1 MHCPVAVMHF
11 YFEKSHN
18 GNIQLIKD
26 SSAIGKIFDNT
37 GYREYLRCGFQDVH
51 HSTAEDF
58 LFYMD
63 HLQSPYLSVC
73 FDTGH
78 VIKSSTAV
86 LRICLLEY
94 KKQ

>member
-1 MHCPVAVMHF
+1 M
-11 YFEKSHN
+11 EKYSITLAIE
-18 GNIQLIKD
+18 NIYG
-26 SSAIGKIFDNT
+26 A
-37 GYREYLRCGFQDVH
+37 GFQDVH

-86 LRICLLEY
+86 LRIGLLEY